1 MLPFTANEQVL
12 YSAIPEMHSRH
23 QCSDIYAALDR
34 QKNRSVIKA
43 VICRSWLEALM
54 ITVVFPDK
62 TFSTITFSLPLF
74 FFLLRLL
81 PLWELKVRF
90 TYLSICYYADHGNI
104 FTRMPLDNSVK
115 QLGRLCTM
123 PKKFAIQ
130 NNSYLSSGNCCRQ
143 IRLTLNTYFCAFGD
157 ILWAC
162 LYNLVFTCKH

>member
-1 MLPFTANEQVL
+1 MLRYIRRSGPSEKQVCNQ
-12 YSAIPEMHSRH
+12 SRH
-23 QCSDIYAALDR
+23 LPVLTAGINDHGRLSWSNFFNNNL
-34 QKNRSVIKA
+34 RS
-43 VICRSWLEALM
+43 S
-54 ITVVFPDK
+54 
-62 TFSTITFSLPLF
+62 PLF
-74 FFLLRLL
+74 FLLLLL

-115 QLGRLCTM
+115 QLGRLCTL

-143 IRLTLNTYFCAFGD
+143 IRLTLNMYFCAFGD

-162 LYNLVFTCKH
+162 LYNLVFTCKQ